1 MSLTTRLTAVCVL
14 LAVAAVLV
22 SQPAPREQVGPL
34 PGGGFLL
41 NSGWRLTPAG
51 KQIPLDTFPMSSA
64 LSKDGKFLLVLNGG
78 YKPPSISVL
87 RVDTMEELGRTPV
100 EDAWLGLTFSPD
112 GKTLYVGGGSR
123 ASVFEFVF

>member
-1 MSLTTRLTAVCVL
+1 MKMRLLALCVL
-14 LAVAAVLV
+14 LAIGTILI

-41 NSGWRLTPAG
+41 NSGWRITPVG
-51 KQIPLDTFPMSSA
+51 KQVPLDTFPMSST

-78 YKPPSISVL
+78 YKPPSLIVL
-87 RVDTMEELGRTPV
+87 RADTMEEVSRIPL

-112 GKTLYVGGGSR
+112 GKLLYVGGGSR
-123 ASVFEFVF
+123 ASVFEFAF